1 MHAPTGPMWGVT
13 IGAVLAG
20 LLTAPGIGLPAPH
33 PVRRAQPVT
42 LASALDVVAGTT
54 GVWVLAQVSE
64 VQGPSFTDRGSRLQR
79 IDPSTGRVLRRFDL
93 PLSAGY
99 LTQGRSG
106 RLWVSGSG
114 LAVADPRTGRV
125 EIVTAGAC
133 ETLVADS
140 TPGIWTASTCG
151 LPIITRRRSDG
162 RPLGPAIRLRGHG
175 VLALALGVGGLYVAR
190 AGKGATPPGS
200 AVVRPGGPGV
210 LERRDPGTGRL
221 LRRVTVGPSPAK
233 LVLGGGSLWSLGS
246 DAILRRIDPATL
258 RTTARFRL
266 PRTGSEWGDL
276 SVGLDGPRV
285 LDAGFGIARID
296 PRAETIRRIRRDT
309 GGPRGM
315 LPIAIA
321 PGRRHVWVVFRGD
334 GPGSAVCRMNA
345 DTDVAERCFPRS

>member
-1 MHAPTGPMWGVT
+1 VALPRCT
-13 IGAVLAG
+13 IGAAVAVLLA
-20 LLTAPGIGLPAPH
+20 APGIGLPAPH
-33 PVRRAQPVT
+33 PVRQAQPRT
-42 LASALDVVAGTT
+42 LAIALDVAAGST

-93 PLSAGY
+93 PVGAGH

-106 RLWVSGSG
+106 RLWVSGAG

-125 EIVTAGAC
+125 AIVTAGAC

-151 LPIITRRRSDG
+151 LTIITRRCPDG
-162 RPLGPAIRLRGHG
+162 RPLGPAIRLRGHRPM
-175 VLALALGVGGLYVAR
+175 ALALGVDGLYVAR
-190 AGKGATPPGS
+190 AGKGAAPPGG
-200 AVVRPGGPGV
+200 AVVRYGGPGV

-221 LRRVTVGPSPAK
+221 LRRVTVGPSPAR
-233 LVLGGGSLWSLGS
+233 LVLGGGSLWSMGS

-266 PRTGSEWGDL
+266 PRTGSDWGDL
-276 SVGLDGPRV
+276 SVGQGGPRV
-285 LDAGFGIARID
+285 VDAGFGIARID
-296 PRAETIRRIRRDT
+296 PRAETVRIRRVT
-309 GGPRGM
+309 GGPDGM

-321 PGRRHVWVVFRGD
+321 AGRRHVWVVFRSD

-345 DTDVAERCFPRS
+345 GTDVAERCFRRS